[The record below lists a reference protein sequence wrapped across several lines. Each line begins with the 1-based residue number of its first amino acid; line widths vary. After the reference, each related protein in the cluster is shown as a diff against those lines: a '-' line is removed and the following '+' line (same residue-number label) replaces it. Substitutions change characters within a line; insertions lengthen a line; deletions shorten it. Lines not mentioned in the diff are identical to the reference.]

1 MASLQLEN
9 AHLKQTYK
17 DLFESVQRSK
27 VEIKQC
33 DEVKVKDDFD
43 EIETKNIELEYRVA
57 SLIKENEHLKLTY
70 KNLFDS
76 IKKSRA
82 QTKTSNVTQDE
93 AENLKSQLFEF
104 AETKFKNILGKIKF
118 FKKKQ
123 LDISDLNKGSGENVC
138 DNAKCEFQTK
148 FVELEKGQPQQ
159 QLPLPV
165 SAPIVGIPQPQQQLP
180 PVIAPIAE
188 IPAQI
193 QIPVDDDLMLD
204 DVDAEM
210 DPDSVKALT
219 AQLDVEAA
227 VTELNV
233 LCTDSDKKLWVKDN
247 GRDVLILREY
257 ISRFPPSF
265 TINIST
271 FEASRDTRAYH
282 MMDYKE
288 LAAILMESNWS
299 ALFPFV
305 IANEETIKV
314 FPFFDPSEGSFN
326 LIHKEFR
333 LTTAGVAKRIV
344 NTLRA
349 CQQVRER
356 ALLLVEVTYEREEV
370 EHGRE
375 SNCHRFASGCLIE
388 EDLNNGGSRVT
399 WVENMGLSEI
409 TRGGMGFGATLMQD
423 LLERSCERRRY
434 STEQGTCILELY
446 ALTQVIRAF

>member
-1 MASLQLEN
+1 
-9 AHLKQTYK
+9 
-17 DLFESVQRSK
+17 
-27 VEIKQC
+27 
-33 DEVKVKDDFD
+33 
-43 EIETKNIELEYRVA
+43 
-57 SLIKENEHLKLTY
+57 
-70 KNLFDS
+70 
-76 IKKSRA
+76 
-82 QTKTSNVTQDE
+82 
-93 AENLKSQLFEF
+93 
-104 AETKFKNILGKIKF
+104 
-118 FKKKQ
+118 
-123 LDISDLNKGSGENVC
+123 
-138 DNAKCEFQTK
+138 
-148 FVELEKGQPQQ
+148 
-159 QLPLPV
+159 
-165 SAPIVGIPQPQQQLP
+165 
-180 PVIAPIAE
+180 E

-193 QIPVDDDLMLD
+193 QIPVDDDMMLD

-247 GRDVLILREY
+247 GRD
-257 ISRFPPSF
+257 
-265 TINIST
+265 
-271 FEASRDTRAYH
+271 
-282 MMDYKE
+282 
-288 LAAILMESNWS
+288 SNWS

-326 LIHKEFR
+326 PIHKEFR
-333 LTTAGVAKRIV
+333 LTTAGVAKRKV

-370 EHGRE
+370 ENGRE
-375 SNCHRFASGCLIE
+375 SNCHQFASGCLIE

-434 STEQGTCILELY
+434 STEQDLIESNTVFVVVLDSVVCEGESSIY
-446 ALTQVIRAF
+446 AEREREAWAARARWDGVWRHR